1 MRMMSM
7 CFTWFLIS
15 GLGERKI

>member
-1 MRMMSM
+1 LDSL
-7 CFTWFLIS
+7 FSIS